1 MLTPIQ
7 VENVRK
13 CVIEPILTLWK
24 LHEGPQKMM
33 QKRKKRLL
41 DHVRYKAVTQRGEK
55 PDKRL
60 QQDEDHYNAVNE
72 TLKEELPKLYT
83 LTKKLVEACLR
94 NFIDLQAEWM
104 QTWKLKTAPYAD
116 NTARLPDDIVLYIA
130 SLQSTFNQDF
140 AEWETRIK
148 SLGICNGSTL
158 AEAQNFLSPTTTW
171 PHDDSSSSYKARPS
185 TVGSSRRTMSVDG
198 EQGQHST
205 PLSNYRISGNP
216 TFSPSPLLGS
226 FPLQDGI
233 SGSTPV
239 VRTRASSAMSSRG
252 PSTPQSQTAP
262 YAPGTLNLTRP
273 STSSEPRHM
282 GSSSGAPRVDFETA
296 QELEHESNFLLDHE
310 TEPNRLYHSP
320 EERFS
325 GLFHSALPMS
335 DSPPPSSPQLAEDGD
350 AKVLFLAASLFEFNI
365 DGSRREAGYP
375 YLRYVPGEVGQ
386 LDQANSFN
394 TE

>member
-1 MLTPIQ
+1 MLIAIQ
-7 VENVRK
+7 VEKVRK
-13 CVIEPILTLWK
+13 CVIEPIQTLWR

-83 LTKKLVEACLR
+83 LTKNLVEACLM

-116 NTARLPDDIVLYIA
+116 NTARLPDDIGLYIA

-140 AEWETRIK
+140 AEWEARIK

-171 PHDDSSSSYKARPS
+171 PHEDGSSSYKARPS

-198 EQGQHST
+198 EQGQQST
-205 PLSNYRISGNP
+205 PFSNYRISGN
-216 TFSPSPLLGS
+216 TAFSPSPLLGN
-226 FPLQDGI
+226 FPFPDGT

-262 YAPGTLNLTRP
+262 YGPGTLNPTRP

-282 GSSSGAPRVDFETA
+282 GSSVAGAPRVDFETA
-296 QELEHESNFLLDHE
+296 QELEYESNFILDHE
-310 TEPNRLYHSP
+310 IEPNRLNHSP
-320 EERFS
+320 DERFS

-335 DSPPPSSPQLAEDGD
+335 DSPPSSSPQLAEDGD
-350 AKVLFLAASLFEFNI
+350 ARILFLAASLFEFNI

-386 LDQANSFN
+386 F
-394 TE
+394 